1 MSDFR
6 FEDKVKKYKG
16 YINDKGKHI
25 DGTKIQDLLTI
36 DTKYHDFNETDIE
49 TRNDLIINT
58 FIDYLDSEN
67 LFM

>member
-1 MSDFR
+1 M
-6 FEDKVKKYKG
+6 
-16 YINDKGKHI
+16 NDKGKHI

-49 TRNDLIINT
+49 TRNGLIINT
-58 FIDYLDSEN
+58 FMDYLDSEN